1 MAGLLRVLYVDDD
14 PGLLEIGKLFLE
26 ESGRFSVDIIS
37 SAPAALTLLNDT
49 KFDAIISDYQMPGMD
64 GIQFLIEVRA
74 KFESIPFILFTGK
87 GREEVVIQAINN
99 GVDFYLQKG
108 GEPVAQFAE
117 LVHKI
122 QIAVEHHRATEK
134 IQALNRLYSVL
145 SATNKAIFNI
155 QTKME
160 FFSEICRILVETGG
174 FRMAWI
180 GIADLEQ
187 NLIRPVT
194 SAGHVDG
201 YLDSVNIST
210 EDVPQGRGPTG
221 TAYREGKY
229 FWSNDITQ
237 DPRMEPWRENALLRG
252 YLANAAFA
260 FALGTKNAGVLSLYA
275 PVTGFFDEPII
286 DLLDELAVDISFFLR
301 TIDDQNDR
309 KRFDEELLRKSDEL
323 RASYEQMNATNETL
337 RHTMDE
343 LSGRE
348 KLFRTLFQEMLNGFA
363 VHEIICD
370 ENGKPRD
377 YRFIDVNPA
386 FERMTG
392 LRRESLIGKTVL
404 EVLPGI
410 EPLWIERYGRVALT
424 GSPDHFE
431 NYSGDLGRS
440 FEVTVYQ
447 NAPYQF
453 TTVISDIT
461 ERKQAEADLS
471 ASEESLSAMLNGITE
486 SAFLMTPE
494 GTVLAA
500 NETVAR
506 RLGMKQA
513 DDLVGQN
520 ALRILPKEVQMS
532 RQIKIQEVIQSG
544 QPAHFEDYRLDRVIS
559 QTIYPVKDPD
569 GIVRRLAIFG
579 VDVTDRKLT
588 EEALHETNARLKFAF
603 RSARSGSWEWDFPTG
618 KLVWSPEFFELFG
631 LPPEVPPSFETWLGA
646 LHPDDRTSSM
656 EKIDQSVKDHKD
668 LWNEYRVLLPEG
680 GLRWIGA
687 AGSTSYNDQGE
698 PLRMS
703 GICIDISERKQ
714 AEEALRESE
723 ARYRLL
729 ADNATDVI
737 WTLDL
742 KGNFIYVSPSIFQL
756 RGYTREEVM
765 HQSMR
770 EVLSEGSV
778 ALVEETI
785 RQTLE
790 EFKPGIIPAPTVTEV
805 EQPCRDGSSVWTEV
819 VSRLFVDETGNPA
832 GFIGISRNITERR
845 RAGEL
850 LRESEG
856 RFRAILD
863 ATPFPIAFVDVLDN
877 NINFWSR
884 SALTLFG
891 HTAPTTPEW
900 YQIAYP
906 DPHYRRDVIHR
917 WKPYLEKAKHSG
929 LPVNTGE
936 YRVTCRDGS
945 VRICELYAAF
955 LQDNLVVTFND
966 ITGRKQAEEAL
977 LKKAEELYATNEEL
991 TATDEELRQN
1001 LDDLG
1006 RSEMALRNL
1015 SAYNRSLLEAS
1026 PDPLVTID
1034 HEGKIADVNTST
1046 ETVTGYSRTE
1056 LIGTDFS
1063 DYFTEP
1069 EQAKEGYQRVFTG
1082 GTVRDYPL
1090 SIRHRDGHITPVLYN
1105 ATVYLDETGNIS
1117 GVFAAARDITERK
1130 REEEALKESEGIV
1143 QDIIEKNPMSIQ
1155 IVDREGFTLR
1165 VNPAFIRLF
1174 GSVPPPDF
1182 SIITDLVKSHPE
1194 LENHISRVKNG
1205 EPVNLPDMSFNPHDI
1220 YPELPDVPT
1229 RVRAIIFPL
1238 NDMHGKPQRFVFMHE
1253 DITEQRLAEEALK
1266 QANERLLLATVAGGV
1281 GIWDLEVVTNKLTW
1295 DDQMFRLYGIM
1306 KENFG
1311 GAYETWKAR
1320 VHPEDVEHGD
1330 AEVQMALRGEKEFN
1344 TEFRVVWPDGTVHTI
1359 RGLANVER
1367 DASGK
1372 AVRLIGTNY
1381 DITERKEAENLIR
1394 HALAEKEVLL
1404 REVHHRV
1411 KNNLAGILSLI
1422 ELQISSLSDPVQIAP
1437 FKDLETRIR
1446 SMALVHESLCSAKDL
1461 TRINVAS
1468 YTENLTRHLLPA
1480 YGTAGEVRCRIE
1492 MGAITLPMETATP
1505 CGLVMNEIVTN
1516 SLKYAFPKSFSC
1528 EKIRGEPCTIALT
1541 LHREGSDYI
1550 LIVADNG
1557 MGMPEGTD
1565 ATMSHSLGRFLIRF
1579 IVEHQLGGSIEIST
1593 ARGTAY
1599 TIRFPA
1605 PAAKEGNTDE
1615 KM

>member
-1 MAGLLRVLYVDDD
+1 MPDTLRVLYVDDD

-37 SAPAALTLLNDT
+37 SAPAALTLLND
-49 KFDAIISDYQMPGMD
+49 KKYDAIISDYQMPGMD

-87 GREEVVIQAINN
+87 GREDVVIQAINS
-99 GVDFYLQKG
+99 GADFYLQKG
-108 GEPVAQFAE
+108 GEPGAQFAE
-117 LVHKI
+117 LTHKI
-122 QIAVEHHRATEK
+122 QIAVEHHRAAEK

-145 SATNKAIFNI
+145 SATNKAIFSI
-155 QTKME
+155 QTKNE
-160 FFSEICRILVETGG
+160 FFHEICRILVETGG

-180 GIADLEQ
+180 GIADPEQ

-201 YLDSVNIST
+201 YLDSINIST

-221 TAYREGKY
+221 SAFREGKY

-286 DLLDELAVDISFFLR
+286 DLLEELAVDISFYLR

-309 KRFDEELLRKSDEL
+309 KRSDEELLIKSEEL
-323 RASYEQMNATNETL
+323 MASYEELNATNEKL
-337 RHTMDE
+337 RRTMDE
-343 LSGRE
+343 LAGRE

-370 ENGKPRD
+370 EFGKPLD

-461 ERKQAEADLS
+461 ERKHAEADLR

-520 ALRILPKEVQMS
+520 VLRLLPKDVQMS

-544 QPAHFEDYRLDRVIS
+544 QPAHFEDFRLGRVIS
-559 QTIYPVKDPD
+559 QTIYPVQDPD
-569 GIVRRLAIFG
+569 GTVRRLAIFG

-588 EEALHETNARLKFAF
+588 EEALHETDARLKFAL
-603 RSARSGSWEWDFPTG
+603 RSAKSGSWDWDFPSG
-618 KLVWSPEFFELFG
+618 KLVWSPEFFELLG
-631 LPPEVPPSFETWLGA
+631 LPPEVPPSFETWLTA
-646 LHPDDRTSSM
+646 LHPDDRKRSM

-687 AGSTSYNDQGE
+687 SGSTSYNDQGE

-742 KGNFIYVSPSIFQL
+742 NGTFTYVSPSIFQL
-756 RGYTREEVM
+756 RGYTQEEVM

-778 ALVEETI
+778 AIVEETI

-790 EFKPGIIPAPTVTEV
+790 EVKSGIIPAPVVTEI

-850 LRESEG
+850 LRESET

-863 ATPFPIAFVDVLDN
+863 ATPFPIAFVDVQDN
-877 NINFWSR
+877 NIQFWSR

-906 DPHYRRDVIHR
+906 DPDYRRDVIDR
-917 WKPYLEKAKHSG
+917 WKPYLEKSKHSG

-945 VRICELYAAF
+945 VRICELYAAL
-955 LQDNLVVTFND
+955 LQDNLIVTFND

-977 LKKAEELYATNEEL
+977 LKKAEELCAANEEL
-991 TATDEELRQN
+991 TASEEELRQN
-1001 LDDLG
+1001 MVELAG
-1006 RSEMALRNL
+1006 QEQA
-1015 SAYNRSLLEAS
+1015 LLE
-1026 PDPLVTID
+1026 
-1034 HEGKIADVNTST
+1034 
-1046 ETVTGYSRTE
+1046 SRQE
-1056 LIGTDFS
+1056 L
-1063 DYFTEP
+1063 
-1069 EQAKEGYQRVFTG
+1069 A
-1082 GTVRDYPL
+1082 
-1090 SIRHRDGHITPVLYN
+1090 
-1105 ATVYLDETGNIS
+1105 
-1117 GVFAAARDITERK
+1117 
-1130 REEEALKESEGIV
+1130 
-1143 QDIIEKNPMSIQ
+1143 DIIE
-1155 IVDREGFTLR
+1155 F
-1165 VNPAFIRLF
+1165 
-1174 GSVPPPDF
+1174 
-1182 SIITDLVKSHPE
+1182 
-1194 LENHISRVKNG
+1194 
-1205 EPVNLPDMSFNPHDI
+1205 LPDATFVIDRWGIVIAWN
-1220 YPELPDVPT
+1220 
-1229 RVRAIIFPL
+1229 RA
-1238 NDMHGKPQRFVFMHE
+1238 M
-1253 DITEQRLAEEALK
+1253 EE
-1266 QANERLLLATVAGGV
+1266 
-1281 GIWDLEVVTNKLTW
+1281 
-1295 DDQMFRLYGIM
+1295 M
-1306 KENFG
+1306 
-1311 GAYETWKAR
+1311 
-1320 VHPEDVEHGD
+1320 
-1330 AEVQMALRGEKEFN
+1330 
-1344 TEFRVVWPDGTVHTI
+1344 
-1359 RGLANVER
+1359 
-1367 DASGK
+1367 
-1372 AVRLIGTNY
+1372 
-1381 DITERKEAENLIR
+1381 
-1394 HALAEKEVLL
+1394 
-1404 REVHHRV
+1404 
-1411 KNNLAGILSLI
+1411 
-1422 ELQISSLSDPVQIAP
+1422 
-1437 FKDLETRIR
+1437 
-1446 SMALVHESLCSAKDL
+1446 
-1461 TRINVAS
+1461 TRINKD
-1468 YTENLTRHLLPA
+1468 
-1480 YGTAGEVRCRIE
+1480 E
-1492 MGAITLPMETATP
+1492 MIGQ
-1505 CGLVMNEIVTN
+1505 G
-1516 SLKYAFPKSFSC
+1516 
-1528 EKIRGEPCTIALT
+1528 
-1541 LHREGSDYI
+1541 D
-1550 LIVADNG
+1550 
-1557 MGMPEGTD
+1557 
-1565 ATMSHSLGRFLIRF
+1565 
-1579 IVEHQLGGSIEIST
+1579 
-1593 ARGTAY
+1593 
-1599 TIRFPA
+1599 
-1605 PAAKEGNTDE
+1605 
-1615 KM
+1615 